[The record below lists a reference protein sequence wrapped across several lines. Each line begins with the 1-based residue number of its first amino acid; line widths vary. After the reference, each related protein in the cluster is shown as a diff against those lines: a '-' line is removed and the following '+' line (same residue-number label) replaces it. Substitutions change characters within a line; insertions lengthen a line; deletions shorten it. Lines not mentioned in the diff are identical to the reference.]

1 VTRDFAIHYTW
12 ESALHDAPE
21 VRETSALLTIML
33 GNTVVTRNVDT
44 WSRTVRDEVRLS
56 AYPLALWCAASWW
69 RLRWEPLPMRP
80 ATPHHSWR
88 MAHEM
93 AAAGYGY
100 LWPQMLFVSDGENM
114 HVWARQSAPDS
125 QAAVRYLLDAHHA
138 VPGAAFEQTLDEF
151 MAHVLARLDAVGVR
165 HTTLHDLWHEIL
177 EERYDADL
185 AAYRRLE
192 AMLGFDPD
200 ECPEELYQRFVDL
213 IPRAGA
219 AAIAELAPVCA
230 SADPG
235 ATLEQVMAFADAEG
249 LEGHIDFALPP
260 GDATTAIPT
269 PAWER
274 GRALARRARAA
285 AGLHGGVVTDERL
298 CELVNL
304 PTERTLNTEDMRRTR
319 DMRRPHPLLSMAI
332 RHDASQHLKFLLR
345 KRNKPGRRF
354 ELARLLGAALMAA
367 NDDRWLPATDAKT
380 ARQKMQ
386 RAFAIEFLCPIQ
398 SLTAFLGDDFSSD
411 ATEEAAE
418 HFGVSYKAVET
429 HLVNNHLLSVDVL
442 HENDNVFEFPYPIP
456 PNLL

>member
-1 VTRDFAIHYTW
+1 VTRDFAIRCHW

-33 GNTVVTRNVDT
+33 GNTAVTRNEDV

-80 ATPHHSWR
+80 TPNHAWR

-100 LWPQMLFVSDGENM
+100 LWPQMFFAFDGESM
-114 HVWARQSAPDS
+114 QVWARQSAPDA

-138 VPGAAFEQTLDEF
+138 IPGSAFEQMLDEF
-151 MAHVLARLDAVGVR
+151 IAYVIARLDAVDVYR
-165 HTTLHDLWHEIL
+165 TTLHDLWHEIM
-177 EERYDADL
+177 EERHDADL

-200 ECPEELYQRFVDL
+200 ECPAELHQKFASL

-219 AAIAELAPVCA
+219 AAITELAPVCA

-235 ATLEQVMAFADAEG
+235 ATLERVLAFVDAEG
-249 LEGHIDFALPP
+249 LEGHIDLANPLSDSFS
-260 GDATTAIPT
+260 TFSTFST
-269 PAWER
+269 PAWQR
-274 GRALARRARAA
+274 GRALARRVRAA
-285 AGLHGGVVTDERL
+285 VGLNGAAVTDKLL
-298 CELVNL
+298 CELVSL
-304 PTERTLNTEDMRRTR
+304 PMERALNTEDTPRTR
-319 DMRRPHPLLSMAI
+319 SPLSMAI
-332 RHDASQHLKFLLR
+332 RHGESRQLKFLLR

-354 ELARLLGAALMAA
+354 ELARLLGDALMADT
-367 NDDRWLPATDAKT
+367 NDRWLPVTDAKT

-418 HFGVSYKAVET
+418 HFGVSHTAVET
-429 HLVNNHLLSVDVL
+429 HLVNNGLLSSDVL
-442 HENDNVFEFPYPIP
+442 REHDNYLEFPYVIHPRS
-456 PNLL
+456 L

>member
-1 VTRDFAIHYTW
+1 MTRDFAIRCHW

-21 VRETSALLTIML
+21 VCETSGLLTIML
-33 GNTVVTRNVDT
+33 GKTVVTRNEDV

-69 RLRWEPLPMRP
+69 RLRWEPLPMSP
-80 ATPHHSWR
+80 TPNHSWR

-100 LWPQMLFVSDGENM
+100 LWPQLFFAFDGESM
-114 HVWARQSAPDS
+114 HVWARQSAPDA

-138 VPGAAFEQTLDEF
+138 IPGSAFEHTLDEF
-151 MAHVLARLDAVGVR
+151 MAHVIARLDAVDVQR
-165 HTTLHDLWHEIL
+165 TTLHDLWHEIM
-177 EERYDADL
+177 EERHDADL

-200 ECPEELYQRFVDL
+200 ECPAELHQKFASL

-219 AAIAELAPVCA
+219 AAITELAPVCA

-235 ATLEQVMAFADAEG
+235 AALERVLAFANAEG
-249 LEGHIDFALPP
+249 LEGRIDLAIPLS
-260 GDATTAIPT
+260 DSTAAVPT
-269 PAWER
+269 PAWQR
-274 GRALARRARAA
+274 GRALARRVRAA
-285 AGLHGGVVTDERL
+285 VGLNGVAVTDKLL

-304 PTERTLNTEDMRRTR
+304 PMERALNTEDTPRTR
-319 DMRRPHPLLSMAI
+319 SPLSMAI
-332 RHDASQHLKFLLR
+332 RHGESRQLKFLLR

-354 ELARLLGAALMAA
+354 ELARLLGDALMADT
-367 NDDRWLPATDAKT
+367 NDRWLPVTDAKT

-398 SLTAFLGDDFSSD
+398 SLTEFLGDDFSSD

-418 HFGVSYKAVET
+418 HFGVSHTAVET
-429 HLVNNHLLSVDVL
+429 HLVNNGLLSSDVL
-442 HENDNVFEFPYPIP
+442 REHDNYFEFPYVIHPRS
-456 PNLL
+456 L

>member
-1 VTRDFAIHYTW
+1 MTRDFAIRCDW

-21 VRETSALLTIML
+21 VRETSALLTIVL
-33 GNTVVTRNVDT
+33 GNTVVTRNEDV

-80 ATPHHSWR
+80 ATPNHSWR

-100 LWPQMLFVSDGENM
+100 LWPQMLFAFDGESM
-114 HVWARQSAPDS
+114 HVWARQSAPDA

-138 VPGAAFEQTLDEF
+138 IPGSAFEQMLDEF
-151 MAHVLARLDAVGVR
+151 IAHVMARLDAVDVQR
-165 HTTLHDLWHEIL
+165 TTLYDLWHEIM
-177 EERYDADL
+177 EERHDADL

-200 ECPEELYQRFVDL
+200 ECPAELHQKFASL

-219 AAIAELAPVCA
+219 AAVTELAPVCA

-235 ATLEQVMAFADAEG
+235 ATLEQVMAFADAQG
-249 LEGHIDFALPP
+249 LEGHIDL
-260 GDATTAIPT
+260 AIPT
-269 PAWER
+269 GDSTAAVPTPVWER

-285 AGLHGGVVTDERL
+285 VGLNGVAVTDERL

-304 PTERTLNTEDMRRTR
+304 PTERALNTEDTHRTR
-319 DMRRPHPLLSMAI
+319 DTRRTHPLLSMAI
-332 RHDASQHLKFLLR
+332 RHEESQQLKFLLR

-354 ELARLLGAALMAA
+354 ELARLLGDALMADT
-367 NDDRWLPATDAKT
+367 NDRWLPATDAKT

-418 HFGVSYKAVET
+418 HFGVSHTAVET
-429 HLVNNHLLSVDVL
+429 HLVNNGLLSSDVL
-442 HENDNVFEFPYPIP
+442 REHDNDFEFPYVIHPRS
-456 PNLL
+456 L

>member
-1 VTRDFAIHYTW
+1 MTRDFAIRCQW

-21 VRETSALLTIML
+21 VRETSGLLTIML
-33 GNTVVTRNVDT
+33 GNTVVTRNEDV

-56 AYPLALWCAASWW
+56 AYPLALWFAASWW
-69 RLRWEPLPMRP
+69 RLRWEPLPMSP
-80 ATPHHSWR
+80 TPNHAWR

-100 LWPQMLFVSDGENM
+100 LWPQLFFAFDGESM
-114 HVWARQSAPDS
+114 HVWARQSAPDA

-138 VPGAAFEQTLDEF
+138 IPGSAFEQTLDEF
-151 MAHVLARLDAVGVR
+151 IAHVIARLDAVDVHG
-165 HTTLHDLWHEIL
+165 TTLHDLWHEIM
-177 EERYDADL
+177 EERHDADL

-200 ECPEELYQRFVDL
+200 ECPAELYHKFASL

-219 AAIAELAPVCA
+219 AAITELAPVCA

-235 ATLEQVMAFADAEG
+235 ATLERVLAFANAEG
-249 LEGHIDFALPP
+249 LEGRIDLAIPLS
-260 GDATTAIPT
+260 DSTAAVPT
-269 PAWER
+269 PAWQR

-285 AGLHGGVVTDERL
+285 VGLNGVAVTDKLL

-304 PTERTLNTEDMRRTR
+304 PMERALNTEDTPRTR
-319 DMRRPHPLLSMAI
+319 SPLSMAI
-332 RHDASQHLKFLLR
+332 RHGESRQLKFLLR

-354 ELARLLGAALMAA
+354 ELARLLGDALMADT
-367 NDDRWLPATDAKT
+367 NDRWLPVTDAKT

-398 SLTAFLGDDFSSD
+398 SLTEFLGDDFSSD

-418 HFGVSYKAVET
+418 HFGVSHTAVET
-429 HLVNNHLLSVDVL
+429 HLVNNGLLSSDIL
-442 HENDNVFEFPYPIP
+442 REHDHYFEFPYVIHPRS
-456 PNLL
+456 L

>member
-1 VTRDFAIHYTW
+1 VTRDFAIHCNW

-33 GNTVVTRNVDT
+33 GNTVVTRNEDV

-56 AYPLALWCAASWW
+56 AYPLALWFAASWW

-80 ATPHHSWR
+80 ATPNHSWR

-100 LWPQMLFVSDGENM
+100 LWPQMFFAFDGESM
-114 HVWARQSAPDS
+114 HVWVRQSAPDAH
-125 QAAVRYLLDAHHA
+125 AAVRYLLDAHHA
-138 VPGAAFEQTLDEF
+138 IPGSVFEDTLDEF
-151 MAHVLARLDAVGVR
+151 IAHVIARLKAVDVQR
-165 HTTLHDLWHEIL
+165 TTLHDLWHEIM
-177 EERYDADL
+177 EERHDADL
-185 AAYRRLE
+185 AASRRLE

-200 ECPEELYQRFVDL
+200 ECPAELYQKFANL
-213 IPRAGA
+213 IPKAGA
-219 AAIAELAPVCA
+219 AAITELAPVCA

-235 ATLEQVMAFADAEG
+235 VTLERVMAFADTEG
-249 LEGHIDFALPP
+249 LEGHIDLTLPTD
-260 GDATTAIPT
+260 GSTAAVPT
-269 PAWER
+269 PVWQR

-285 AGLHGGVVTDERL
+285 VGLNGAAVSDGRL

-304 PTERTLNTEDMRRTR
+304 PIERALNTEGTPWTR
-319 DMRRPHPLLSMAI
+319 SLLSMAI
-332 RHDASQHLKFLLR
+332 RHGESRQLKFLLR

-354 ELARLLGAALMAA
+354 ELARLLGDALAMADA
-367 NDDRWLPATDAKT
+367 NDRWLPATDAKT

-418 HFGVSYKAVET
+418 HFGVSHTAVET
-429 HLVNNHLLSVDVL
+429 HLVNNGLLSSDVL
-442 HENDNVFEFPYPIP
+442 REHDNYFEFPYVIHPRS
-456 PNLL
+456 L

>member
-1 VTRDFAIHYTW
+1 VTRDFAIRCDW

-33 GNTVVTRNVDT
+33 GNTVVTRNEDA

-80 ATPHHSWR
+80 ATPNHSWR

-100 LWPQMLFVSDGENM
+100 LWPQLFFAFDGESM
-114 HVWARQSAPDS
+114 HVWARQSAPDV

-138 VPGAAFEQTLDEF
+138 IPGAAFEHTLDEF
-151 MAHVLARLDAVGVR
+151 IAHILARLDAVDVQR
-165 HTTLHDLWHEIL
+165 TTLHDLWHEIM
-177 EERYDADL
+177 EERHDADL

-200 ECPEELYQRFVDL
+200 ECPAELYQKFASL

-219 AAIAELAPVCA
+219 AAITELAPVCA

-235 ATLEQVMAFADAEG
+235 AALEQVMAFADAEG
-249 LEGHIDFALPP
+249 LEGHINL
-260 GDATTAIPT
+260 AIPT
-269 PAWER
+269 GDSTAAVPTPVWER

-285 AGLHGGVVTDERL
+285 VGLNGVAVTDERL

-304 PTERTLNTEDMRRTR
+304 PTERALNTEDTRRTR
-319 DMRRPHPLLSMAI
+319 DTRRTHPLLSMAI
-332 RHDASQHLKFLLR
+332 RHEESQQLKFLLR

-354 ELARLLGAALMAA
+354 ELARLLGDALMADT
-367 NDDRWLPATDAKT
+367 NDRWLPATDAKT

-418 HFGVSYKAVET
+418 HFGVSHTAVET
-429 HLVNNHLLSVDVL
+429 HLVNNGLLSSDVL
-442 HENDNVFEFPYPIP
+442 REHDNYFEFPYVIHPRS
-456 PNLL
+456 L

>member
-1 VTRDFAIHYTW
+1 VTRDFAIRCQW

-21 VRETSALLTIML
+21 VCETSGLLTIML
-33 GNTVVTRNVDT
+33 GNTVATRNEDV

-56 AYPLALWCAASWW
+56 AYPLALWFAASWW
-69 RLRWEPLPMRP
+69 RLRWEPLPMSP
-80 ATPHHSWR
+80 TPNHSWR

-100 LWPQMLFVSDGENM
+100 LWPQLFFAFDGESM
-114 HVWARQSAPDS
+114 HVWARQSAPDA
-125 QAAVRYLLDAHHA
+125 QAAVRYLSDAHHA
-138 VPGAAFEQTLDEF
+138 IPGSAFEQMLDEF
-151 MAHVLARLDAVGVR
+151 IAHVIARLDAVDVHG
-165 HTTLHDLWHEIL
+165 TTLHDLWHEIM
-177 EERYDADL
+177 EERLDAGL

-200 ECPEELYQRFVDL
+200 ECPAELYQKFASL

-219 AAIAELAPVCA
+219 AAITELAVVCA

-235 ATLEQVMAFADAEG
+235 TALERVLAFANAEG
-249 LEGHIDFALPP
+249 LEGRIDLANPLS
-260 GDATTAIPT
+260 DSIITVPT
-269 PAWER
+269 PAWQR
-274 GRALARRARAA
+274 GRALARRVRAA
-285 AGLHGGVVTDERL
+285 VGLNGVAVTDKLL

-304 PTERTLNTEDMRRTR
+304 PMERALNTEDTPRTR
-319 DMRRPHPLLSMAI
+319 SPLSMAI
-332 RHDASQHLKFLLR
+332 RHGESRQLKFLLR

-418 HFGVSYKAVET
+418 YFGVSYKAVET
-429 HLVNNHLLSVDVL
+429 HLVNNRLLSADVL
-442 HENDNVFEFPYPIP
+442 REHDNDFEFPYIIHPKS
-456 PNLL
+456 L